1 MDDKQRVEL
10 TNLLN
15 KYHTEETTEKIRE
28 LKHSK
33 KIKYDVRTI
42 MDLKH
47 KFKQLTYSNKKK
59 FKEICTAQASFLYS
73 NYTNIFH
80 KLVNDEIDHTILFNL
95 IYVLEKIEN
104 GELDQHDGSYQ
115 VGQIL
120 KKIYIDGALKRDENR
135 KQAEEKKFKKP
146 TKNISWSEFKTMQ
159 PENEQ

>member
-15 KYHTEETTEKIRE
+15 KFNTEETTEKIRQ

-33 KIKYDVRTI
+33 QIKYDVKTI

-59 FKEICTAQASFLYS
+59 FKDICIAQANFLYS

-80 KLVNDEIDHTILFNL
+80 KLVNDEIEHTILFNL

-104 GELDQHDGSYQ
+104 GELDQHEGSYQ

-120 KKIYIDGALKRDENR
+120 KKIYIDSALKRDENR
-135 KQAEEKKFKKP
+135 KNTEEHKFKAS
-146 TKNISWSEFKTMQ
+146 KNISWGEFKKMQ
-159 PENEQ
+159 TDME